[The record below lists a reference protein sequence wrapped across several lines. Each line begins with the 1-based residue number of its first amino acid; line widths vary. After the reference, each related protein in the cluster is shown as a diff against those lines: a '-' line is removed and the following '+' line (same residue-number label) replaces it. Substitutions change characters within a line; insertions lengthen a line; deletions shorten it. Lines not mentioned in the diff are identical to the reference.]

1 MSGAIRSIR
10 WVDENR
16 SLFKGGMDFYDLSGT
31 GAGPWVPLS
40 AVLGKDGTS
49 LLVVNADGSI
59 NTNSSAPPTGAGS
72 IATNQVSVTNGAGG
86 TLIVAARATRKGV
99 LIVNLTGTDTL
110 FIGNTGLTT
119 GNGLPIVAIPGA
131 GAEIDTTA
139 AVFGIIAGGAAQTV
153 GFLETF

>member
-1 MSGAIRSIR
+1 MSGLITAVKWR
-10 WVDENR
+10 DENR
-16 SLFKGGMDFYDLSGT
+16 SLFVGGMDFFDLSGT
-31 GAGPWVPLS
+31 GQGPWVPMS
-40 AVLGKDGTS
+40 VVLGKDGTS
-49 LLVVNADGSI
+49 LLAINSDGSI
-59 NTNSSAPPTGAGS
+59 NTSAVGPPVGAGS

-86 TLIVAARATRKGV
+86 TLIVAARAARKGV
-99 LIVNLTGTDTL
+99 IIINLTGTDTL